1 MYAIIRDR
9 GMQYRVEAGQTLDI
23 SLVDVE
29 PGATIELAEVML
41 LGGSG
46 EPRVGAPLVDGA
58 KVLAEVVGEIK
69 GDKIIVFRYK
79 PKKRY
84 RRRTGHRQRYTRIK
98 ITEIVA

>member
-1 MYAIIRDR
+1 
-9 GMQYRVEAGQTLDI
+9 MQYRVEAGQTLDI